1 MPSLDFTLEEA
12 PGLLRA
18 LASHDARLF
27 DRARAACLTGG
38 NVTSSEQAYRD
49 GCRALGLKP
58 DGSPLAAP
66 ADLVHISRAER

>member
-18 LASHDARLF
+18 LASHDAALF
-27 DRARAACLTGG
+27 DRARAACVG

-58 DGSPLAAP
+58 DGSPLAAAP